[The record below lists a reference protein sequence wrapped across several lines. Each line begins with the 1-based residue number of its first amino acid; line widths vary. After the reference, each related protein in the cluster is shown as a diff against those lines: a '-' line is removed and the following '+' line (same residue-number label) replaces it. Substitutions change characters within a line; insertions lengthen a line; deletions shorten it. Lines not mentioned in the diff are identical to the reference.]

1 MIKEIKAS
9 RNFGKYKMF
18 MLISVNINIGLVVM
32 ECARGTR
39 MSILKIS
46 PFTLKKPVPATQ
58 ARL

>member
-9 RNFGKYKMF
+9 RNFGKYKKF
-18 MLISVNINIGLVVM
+18 MLISVNINIWLVVM
-32 ECARGTR
+32 EFARGTR

>member
-1 MIKEIKAS
+1 
-9 RNFGKYKMF
+9 

-58 ARL
+58 ARLQQEFYTYQAAKKCL